1 MIIRDRQ
8 WLGSAKM
15 VSGCIKEHETK
26 AARYN
31 RLHEAYRGNATIM
44 QRDMLDGLPNNKLVH
59 NYPRYIVAVA
69 SGYLVGNPV
78 NYQSEQDI
86 TPLQEAYKAARV
98 DSVDS
103 ELAKDASLYGKGIE
117 LVYADET
124 GKAKASALDPR
135 FAFVVYDNT
144 VENKPMLGVRYYAAY
159 DVEGKPAGYD
169 VIVYDE
175 SSISYYHGDQAADAV
190 HSPGTTEP
198 HYFGRV
204 PMVEYFNND
213 DETSDF
219 EAVLTLIDAYDKLQ
233 SDRLNDN
240 EQLVQALLVLTGAT
254 LEAEPD
260 VIDNGKLIRRGRTA
274 GQALRQDK
282 FLQLPDQTA
291 TAQYLAKPSDGQSA
305 EILRQTLKADIHKF
319 SMIPDLTDEN
329 FAANASGVAMKYKL
343 FGLEQ
348 LVMVKERWFKEA
360 LSERLLLFSNYL
372 SLKGGRVIDPDSV
385 EITFKRALPAN
396 ELEVSQMMSYL
407 DGIVP
412 KSMLVAQVPFVTDP
426 AKALEELE
434 AERLADDRRQAA
446 LFEKPV
452 IDDEL
457 LD

>member
-1 MIIRDRQ
+1 M
-8 WLGSAKM
+8 
-15 VSGCIKEHETK
+15 
-26 AARYN
+26 
-31 RLHEAYRGNATIM
+31 
-44 QRDMLDGLPNNKLVH
+44 
-59 NYPRYIVAVA
+59 
-69 SGYLVGNPV
+69 
-78 NYQSEQDI
+78 
-86 TPLQEAYKAARV
+86 
-98 DSVDS
+98 
-103 ELAKDASLYGKGIE
+103 
-117 LVYADET
+117 
-124 GKAKASALDPR
+124 
-135 FAFVVYDNT
+135 
-144 VENKPMLGVRYYAAY
+144 
-159 DVEGKPAGYD
+159 
-169 VIVYDE
+169 
-175 SSISYYHGDQAADAV
+175 
-190 HSPGTTEP
+190 
-198 HYFGRV
+198 
-204 PMVEYFNND
+204 
-213 DETSDF
+213 
-219 EAVLTLIDAYDKLQ
+219 
-233 SDRLNDN
+233 
-240 EQLVQALLVLTGAT
+240 VQALLVLTGAT

-260 VIDNGKLIRRGRTA
+260 VIVNGELIRRGRTA

-305 EILRQTLKADIHKF
+305 EILRQNIKADIHKF

-407 DGIVP
+407 NGIVP
-412 KSMLVAQVPFVTDP
+412 KSLLVAQVPFVTDP